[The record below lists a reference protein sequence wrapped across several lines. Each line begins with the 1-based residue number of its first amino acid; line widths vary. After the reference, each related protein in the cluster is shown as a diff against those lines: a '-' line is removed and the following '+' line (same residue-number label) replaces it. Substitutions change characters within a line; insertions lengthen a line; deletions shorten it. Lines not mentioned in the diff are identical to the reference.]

1 MLCPHC
7 GTENPFNAKFCY
19 ECGINLSNAI
29 NTEVEIDNSNVQ
41 LEDIAE
47 DNFREESETKETDS
61 DSNSSN
67 NNCIVCKYGEMVPTV
82 HNGSFGF
89 GIKKTLECNNC
100 GAVFEKK
107 GQKYKL
113 SKITDINQPIWI
125 KYGHQ
130 ILTILNIKF
139 SLLSYF

>member
-1 MLCPHC
+1 
-7 GTENPFNAKFCY
+7 
-19 ECGINLSNAI
+19 
-29 NTEVEIDNSNVQ
+29 
-41 LEDIAE
+41 
-47 DNFREESETKETDS
+47 
-61 DSNSSN
+61 
-67 NNCIVCKYGEMVPTV
+67 MVKRFLL
-82 HNGSFGF
+82 HKGSFGF

-130 ILTILNIKF
+130 ILTEDEWIRIGDGGISDEEQQKINLQKMEEEKRENVGTETKR
-139 SLLSYF
+139 Y

>member
-1 MLCPHC
+1 VKRFLLH
-7 GTENPFNAKFCY
+7 K
-19 ECGINLSNAI
+19 
-29 NTEVEIDNSNVQ
+29 
-41 LEDIAE
+41 
-47 DNFREESETKETDS
+47 
-61 DSNSSN
+61 
-67 NNCIVCKYGEMVPTV
+67 
-82 HNGSFGF
+82 GSFGF

-130 ILTILNIKF
+130 ILTEDEWIRIGDGGILDEKSRKLICKRWKKKKMKF
-139 SLLSYF
+139 

>member
-1 MLCPHC
+1 
-7 GTENPFNAKFCY
+7 
-19 ECGINLSNAI
+19 
-29 NTEVEIDNSNVQ
+29 
-41 LEDIAE
+41 
-47 DNFREESETKETDS
+47 
-61 DSNSSN
+61 
-67 NNCIVCKYGEMVPTV
+67 MVPTV
-82 HNGSFGF
+82 HKGSFGF

-130 ILTILNIKF
+130 ILTEDEWIRIGDGGISDEEQQKINLQKMEEKK
-139 SLLSYF
+139 